1 MPRRLL
7 SQLTEVIPRLTWH
20 QQQQVLRPAWWWA
33 ARTPAEQ
40 EGPPLLRRSQ
50 ARREAPW
57 LQHLAACPPAC
68 SVPPS
73 CRHDRSLT
81 PTRRCLPPTVW
92 LDLGLGRALLVAIKI
107 IVFLELGL
115 LGDGPMEWTL
125 LFLPAFFSLFPAS
138 LKWGPGRQE
147 ADSAFASPLIC
158 ALSIAWS
165 LVRSV
170 SSHLTITNFT
180 N

>member
-40 EGPPLLRRSQ
+40 EGPPLLRRRQ

-57 LQHLAACPPAC
+57 LLHLAACPPAC

-92 LDLGLGRALLVAIKI
+92 LDLGLNQL
-107 IVFLELGL
+107 FDCL
-115 LGDGPMEWTL
+115 LGAGPAGWWSDGMDLTFPTRVLFTL
-125 LFLPAFFSLFPAS
+125 PCLSQMGSRKAGSWLCFCFPFNLCS
-138 LKWGPGRQE
+138 
-147 ADSAFASPLIC
+147 
-158 ALSIAWS
+158 
-165 LVRSV
+165 
-170 SSHLTITNFT
+170 
-180 N
+180 

>member
-40 EGPPLLRRSQ
+40 EGPPLLRRRQ

-57 LQHLAACPPAC
+57 LLHLAACPPAC

-115 LGDGPMEWTL
+115 LGDGPMEWAL
-125 LFLPAFFSLFPAS
+125 LFLPAFFFTLPCLSQMGSRKAGSWLCFCFPFNLCS
-138 LKWGPGRQE
+138 
-147 ADSAFASPLIC
+147 
-158 ALSIAWS
+158 
-165 LVRSV
+165 
-170 SSHLTITNFT
+170 
-180 N
+180 